1 MTVNDILAKIDGLN
15 ETRNLLKDI
24 IYHHRS
30 EISTSGLL
38 AIFDAHDAI
47 GEYIEELKKREVKE

>member
-1 MTVNDILAKIDGLN
+1 MTVNDVLEKIKKLD
-15 ETRNLLKDI
+15 EIRSSLKD

-30 EISTSGLL
+30 EISTSGLV

>member
-24 IYHHRS
+24 YYHRS
-30 EISTSGLL
+30 EIGTSELV
-38 AIFDAHDAI
+38 AIYDAYDAI
-47 GEYIEELKKREVKE
+47 GEYIDELKKKEIKE

>member
-15 ETRNLLKDI
+15 KTRNLLKG

-30 EISTSGLL
+30 EIGTSELV
-38 AIFDAHDAI
+38 AIYDAYDAI
-47 GEYIEELKKREVKE
+47 GEYIDELKKKEIKE

>member
-24 IYHHRS
+24 CHRRS
-30 EISTSGLL
+30 EIGTSELV
-38 AIFDAHDAI
+38 AIFDAYNTI

>member
-15 ETRNLLKDI
+15 KTRNLLKDI

-30 EISTSGLL
+30 EIGTSELV
-38 AIFDAHDAI
+38 AIFDAYNTI

>member
-1 MTVNDILAKIDGLN
+1 MTVNDILEKIEKLD
-15 ETRNLLKDI
+15 EIRSSLKD

-38 AIFDAHDAI
+38 TIFDAHDAI

>member
-1 MTVNDILAKIDGLN
+1 MTVNDVLEKIEKLD
-15 ETRNLLKDI
+15 EIRSSLKD

-30 EISTSGLL
+30 KISTSGLL

>member
-24 IYHHRS
+24 CYHRS
-30 EISTSGLL
+30 EIGTSEL
-38 AIFDAHDAI
+38 ATIFDAYNTI
-47 GEYIEELKKREVKE
+47 GEYIEELKKKEVKE

>member
-24 IYHHRS
+24 FHHPS
-30 EISTSGLL
+30 EIGTSELV
-38 AIFDAHDAI
+38 AIFDAYNTI
-47 GEYIEELKKREVKE
+47 GEYIEELKKKEIKE

>member
-1 MTVNDILAKIDGLN
+1 MTVNDVLEKIEKLN
-15 ETRNLLKDI
+15 EIRSSLKD

-30 EISTSGLL
+30 EIGASELV
-38 AIFDAHDAI
+38 AIFDAHNAI

>member
-1 MTVNDILAKIDGLN
+1 MTVNDILAKIGGLN

-24 IYHHRS
+24 FHHRS
-30 EISTSGLL
+30 EIGTSELVD
-38 AIFDAHDAI
+38 IFDAYNTI

>member
-1 MTVNDILAKIDGLN
+1 MTVNDILTKIDGLN

-24 IYHHRS
+24 YYHRS
-30 EISTSGLL
+30 EIGTSELV
-38 AIFDAHDAI
+38 AIFDAHNAI

>member
-1 MTVNDILAKIDGLN
+1 MTVNNILAKIDVLN

-24 IYHHRS
+24 FHHRS
-30 EISTSGLL
+30 EIGTSELV
-38 AIFDAHDAI
+38 AIFDAYNTI

>member
-24 IYHHRS
+24 FHHRS
-30 EISTSGLL
+30 EIGTSELV
-38 AIFDAHDAI
+38 AIFDAYNTI
-47 GEYIEELKKREVKE
+47 GEYIEELKKKEIKE

>member
-1 MTVNDILAKIDGLN
+1 MTVNDILEKIEELD
-15 ETRNLLKDI
+15 EIRSSLKD

-38 AIFDAHDAI
+38 TIVDAHDAI

>member
-24 IYHHRS
+24 FHHRS
-30 EISTSGLL
+30 EIGTSELV
-38 AIFDAHDAI
+38 AIFDAYNTI
-47 GEYIEELKKREVKE
+47 GEYIEERKKREVKE

>member
-1 MTVNDILAKIDGLN
+1 MTVNDILEKIEKLDEIRGS
-15 ETRNLLKDI
+15 LKDI
-24 IYHHRS
+24 FHHRS
-30 EISTSGLL
+30 EISTSGLV

>member
-15 ETRNLLKDI
+15 ETRNLLKG

-30 EISTSGLL
+30 EIGTSELV
-38 AIFDAHDAI
+38 AIYDAYDAI
-47 GEYIEELKKREVKE
+47 GEYIDELKKKEIKE